1 MPATTSLY
9 PQAEVRAEIA
19 ESLRLRREHRERMDA
34 GLSAVPQSQPDYSA
48 LIARQTQSYSN
59 KAWRPSTLDEIVGQ
73 GLLRDRL
80 RVMVQASV
88 LRRTALPHMIFYGP
102 KGTGKTTF
110 ARALAAERGVRVVE
124 TTGDS
129 LTTREDVQNL
139 LCHTALNGWTYLHQ
153 QGYSVPNEPSA
164 SEPAILFVDEI
175 HRMGKQAAEALY
187 HPLEDGA
194 TTWVERNGASN
205 PWHLPP
211 FTLVGAT
218 TDAGTLLEP
227 LVTRVRMLYLDPY
240 SGDELTQIARAHAAR
255 LTHDVGP
262 QSGRMVPK
270 RITWDDGAL
279 REIAWRSQGTPRVI
293 VQNLREVYDL
303 ALVDGL
309 DSISEEWADGAMEH
323 VIGIDANGLN
333 ALDRRLLTRLADA
346 GRPVGL
352 EAMADMLGETVENI
366 RASERYLTEVG
377 AILRTPR
384 GRVVSEKGRA
394 MCRA

>member
-1 MPATTSLY
+1 VVAVLDEAART
-9 PQAEVRAEIA
+9 
-19 ESLRLRREHRERMDA
+19 RRECDERMKA
-34 GLSAVPQSQPDYSA
+34 AERAAPQSQPDYSA
-48 LIARQTQSYSN
+48 LIAQQARPNHN

-80 RVMVQASV
+80 RVMLDAA
-88 LRRTALPHMIFYGP
+88 LIRRAALPHLILYGA

-110 ARALAAERGVRVVE
+110 ARALANERGVRFVE
-124 TTGDS
+124 TTGDT
-129 LTTREDVQNL
+129 LLDQEDVQRL
-139 LCHTALNGWTYLHQ
+139 LWMTCAAGWADAPGHGWLPYAQ
-153 QGYSVPNEPSA
+153 APDEPV
-164 SEPAILFVDEI
+164 ILFVDEI
-175 HRMGKQAAEALY
+175 HRMGKEAAESLY
-187 HPLEDGA
+187 HPLEDS
-194 TTWVERNGASN
+194 TTSIKTRQGVA
-205 PWHLPP
+205 PVKLPP

-218 TDAGTLLEP
+218 TDAGKLLQP

-240 SGDELTQIARAHAAR
+240 SGDELTEIARTHAAR

-279 REIAWRSQGTPRVI
+279 REIARRSQGTPRVI

-309 DSISEEWADGAMEH
+309 DFIEASWAAGAMEH
-323 VIGIDANGLN
+323 VVGIDANGLN
-333 ALDRRLLTRLADA
+333 ALDRRLLARLADA

-366 RASERYLTEVG
+366 RASERYLIEVG

-384 GRVVSEKGRA
+384 GRTICEKGRA